1 MGWAGHRKTLGTRLA
16 KRPAMRAAG
25 DTVGNF
31 VLRHP
36 IAEGGM
42 GSIWAA
48 EQMGLGREVALK
60 FLSGAVAERPGVI
73 ERFNLEARTLA
84 RVNSPH
90 SPQVFDHG
98 VCEDGT
104 PYIAMELIAGTE
116 LREWVGQRGPMSLAQ
131 VTRLVEQVALAL
143 TAAHELGI
151 VHRDIKPDN
160 ILLSGGDDDFHVK
173 LIDFGI
179 AKSLLSKKGAFIT
192 QVGASVGT
200 PDYMSPEQVSGS
212 TSIDERTDVW
222 SLGVVAYWCF
232 TRALPFEADGSTAVF
247 LSILN
252 GALKPVSTLRPDLPV
267 GIDEWFDQALSRDV
281 NGRFATAA
289 LMSRGLADATAARPT
304 WTEAIPL
311 VQKRTRDSRPTRPAR
326 VRRAAQ
332 FLTLA
337 AAVAI
342 VLAAGSRLK
351 PAQVQ
356 EARVATDQIRSSVVS
371 MVSRVGALGESSD
384 LER

>member
-1 MGWAGHRKTLGTRLA
+1 
-16 KRPAMRAAG
+16 
-25 DTVGNF
+25 VGNF

-48 EQMGLGREVALK
+48 EQIGLGREVAVK
-60 FLSGAVAERPGVI
+60 FLSGSVADRPGVLQ
-73 ERFNLEARTLA
+73 RFNLEARTLA

-98 VCEDGT
+98 VCDDGT
-104 PYIAMELIAGTE
+104 PYIAMELIVGTE
-116 LREWVGQRGPMSLAQ
+116 LGEWVAQKGSMSVAQ

-143 TAAHELGI
+143 AAAHELGI

-179 AKSLLSKKGAFIT
+179 AKSLLSKKGACIT

-212 TSIDERTDVW
+212 KSIDERSDVW
-222 SLGVVAYWCF
+222 SLGVVAYWCL
-232 TRALPFEADGSTAVF
+232 TQTLPFEGDGSTAIF
-247 LSILN
+247 LSILK
-252 GALKPVSTLRPDLPV
+252 GAIKPVSALRPDLPE
-267 GIDEWFDQALSRDV
+267 GIDAWFGQALSRDV
-281 NGRFATAA
+281 NGRFASAA
-289 LMSRGLADATAARPT
+289 LMSRGLADATAARPS

-311 VQKRTRDSRPTRPAR
+311 VQPVTRDSRPTRPVRAR
-326 VRRAAQ
+326 RVVP
-332 FLTLA
+332 FLTLV
-337 AAVAI
+337 AAVGI
-342 VLAAGSRLK
+342 LLAASTRVK
-351 PAQVQ
+351 PGQLE
-356 EARVATDQIRSSVVS
+356 EARVASEHIRHSVVS
-371 MVSRVGALGESSD
+371 MVNRVGALGEGSS
-384 LER
+384 LAP